1 MRTRRAWVALAIAL
15 VTLVALGTGCGIQ
28 PDTRPRS
35 LAADEVPYGL
45 LDEGPPLPSP
55 STSVPP
61 VDQVNVAVYF
71 LLGERLQPA
80 PRALPDPPTPGRVV
94 NTLLEGP
101 TDEEAVSGL
110 RTAINP
116 TTQASVTRPTPEIV
130 AVDLTPDFAAVPG
143 LEQRL
148 AIAQIVFTA
157 TGIKGVVG
165 VRFSVGGAPIGVPLP
180 DGTVTAEPV
189 DRSAFPVLA
198 PAEPAPNGPA

>member
-1 MRTRRAWVALAIAL
+1 MRRLAFLVALAVVLAA
-15 VTLVALGTGCGIQ
+15 VASACGIQ
-28 PDTRPRS
+28 ADTTPRS

-45 LDEGPPLPSP
+45 LDEGPPIPSP
-55 STSVPP
+55 STSVPE
-61 VDQVNVAVYF
+61 VDRVNVAVYF

-80 PRALPDPPTPGRVV
+80 PRTLPDPPSAARVL
-94 NTLLEGP
+94 NSLLSGP

-116 TTQASVTRPTPEIV
+116 TTQATVTRPAPDII
-130 AVDLTPDFAAVPG
+130 AVDLTPDFTAVPG

-157 TGIKGVVG
+157 TGVEGVSA
-165 VRFSVGGAPIGVPLP
+165 VRFSIGGASIGIPLP

-189 DRSAFPVLA
+189 TRDAFPNLA
-198 PAEPAPNGPA
+198 PSEPNPNGPA

>member
-1 MRTRRAWVALAIAL
+1 MKRLATFAVLAL
-15 VTLVALGTGCGIQ
+15 VLAVLGSACGIQ
-28 PDTRPRS
+28 PDTSPRS

-45 LDEGPPLPSP
+45 LDEGPPIPSP
-55 STSVPP
+55 STSVPE
-61 VDQVNVAVYF
+61 VDRVNVAVYF

-80 PRALPDPPTPGRVV
+80 ARALPDPPSAARVL
-94 NTLLEGP
+94 NTLLSGP

-116 TTQASVTRPTPEIV
+116 TTQATVTRPAPDIV
-130 AVDLTPDFAAVPG
+130 AVDLTADFTAVPG

-157 TGIKGVVG
+157 TGVDGVSAVS
-165 VRFSVGGAPIGVPLP
+165 FSIGGAPIGIPLP

-189 DRSAFPVLA
+189 TRDAFPNLA
-198 PAEPAPNGPA
+198 PSETNPNGPA

>member
-1 MRTRRAWVALAIAL
+1 MKRLATFAVLAL
-15 VTLVALGTGCGIQ
+15 VLAVLGSACGIQ
-28 PDTRPRS
+28 PDTSPRS

-45 LDEGPPLPSP
+45 LDEGPPIPSP
-55 STSVPP
+55 STSVPE
-61 VDQVNVAVYF
+61 VDRVNVAVYF

-80 PRALPDPPTPGRVV
+80 ARALPDPPSAARVL
-94 NTLLEGP
+94 NTLLSGP

-116 TTQASVTRPTPEIV
+116 TTQATVSRPANDIV
-130 AVDLTPDFAAVPG
+130 AVDLTPDFTAVPG

-157 TGIKGVVG
+157 TGVDGVSAVS
-165 VRFSVGGAPIGVPLP
+165 FSIGGAPIGIPLP

-189 DRSAFPVLA
+189 TRDAFPNLA
-198 PAEPAPNGPA
+198 PSETNPNGPA

>member
-1 MRTRRAWVALAIAL
+1 MRAARLTAVLVVTVLLAAVASA
-15 VTLVALGTGCGIQ
+15 CGIQ

-45 LDEGPPLPSP
+45 LDAGAPIPSP
-55 STSVPP
+55 STSVPE
-61 VDQVNVAVYF
+61 VDRVNVAVYF

-80 PRALPDPPTPGRVV
+80 ARALPDPPTAGRVL
-94 NTLLEGP
+94 NSLLNGP

-116 TTQASVTRPTPEIV
+116 TTQAVVTRPAPDILS
-130 AVDLTPDFAAVPG
+130 VDLTPDFAAVPS

-157 TGIKGVVG
+157 TGVEGVAG
-165 VRFSVGGAPIGVPLP
+165 VRFSIGGAPIGIPLP

-189 DRSAFPVLA
+189 SRDAFPNLA
-198 PAEPAPNGPA
+198 PAEPTPNGPA